1 MLPIA
6 DFPHRSADIGPQVPK
21 HLIADAGGSEK
32 FRTFELGP
40 GLKLHRRCDDQRVRS
55 PVNGRRG
62 FETQKFWSTKAER
75 FIHSEGK
82 GEFPLFQ
89 LVEVH
94 SPLLT
99 YRDQYDIVEI
109 EDDRGRCW
117 AIPDIFGVRR
127 FSCEPV
133 WIEGKG
139 NRILV
144 RGPNRLPTFI
154 RGLRDPVRRKLRR
167 IQRAFE
173 MAGLTYVVANQD
185 WCARPPVSEVAS
197 LAFWH
202 RKKIPSKSECSALLE
217 LLNGGQR
224 TVAECASVFSDRDC
238 PSEWV
243 CAAMARGHIE
253 IDIRKP
259 FSLNS
264 TVSLPPAP
272 FWVTRGRT

>member
-6 DFPHRSADIGPQVPK
+6 DFPHRPADIGHQIPEL
-21 HLIADAGGSEK
+21 LIADSGGAK
-32 FRTFELGP
+32 NFRTFDLGP
-40 GLKLHRRCDDQRVRS
+40 GLKVHRRCDDQRVRS
-55 PVNGRRG
+55 PVNGQRG
-62 FETQKFWSTKAER
+62 FETQKFWSIKAKR

-82 GEFPLFQ
+82 GELPLYH
-89 LVEVH
+89 LIEVH
-94 SPLLT
+94 SPILT

-109 EDDRGRCW
+109 EDDEGKCW
-117 AIPDIFGVRR
+117 AIPDIFALVRYR
-127 FSCEPV
+127 CEPV

-144 RGPNRLPTFI
+144 RGPNSLPGFT
-154 RGLRDPVRRKLRR
+154 RGLRESVRTKLRR
-167 IQRAFE
+167 IQRAFRI
-173 MAGLTYVVANQD
+173 AGLTYVVANQD
-185 WCARPPVSEVAS
+185 WCASLPVSEVAS

-202 RKKIPSKSECSALLE
+202 RKNTPSESECSALIE
-217 LLNGGQR
+217 LLSRGES
-224 TVAECASVFSDRDC
+224 TVAECAHVFSDRDC

-243 CAAMARGHIE
+243 CAAMARGLIE

-272 FWVTRGRT
+272 FWLTRSRA